1 MQTRQHS
8 AEVRHSVR

>member
-8 AEVRHSVR
+8 AEVRQSVR